1 MEDEFINLLWRLH
14 RELIEE
20 SEYEKW
26 RLDEE
31 LMEESGYTLLI
42 NGGCINDAWKCGEY
56 KENQ

>member
-42 NGGCINDAWKCGEY
+42 NGGCINDAWKCGE
-56 KENQ
+56 